1 MAGKKFLSTDKIV
14 ALTAMFIGV
23 LTLIIFIRQ
32 TNIMDTQGR
41 LSVMPYLLL
50 ETSNNGE
57 NRTFSIDFVNHG
69 VGPAIVVS
77 RKIYYQGKTYDM
89 EFHDFLKSQIKEMD
103 SIHIMNHTT
112 VQPGFALISGGS
124 RNILR
129 AGGDNYS
136 YFAFLKVMQELD
148 KNDFEYEL
156 IYNSIYDDK
165 WVVKAST
172 NEPEQIHQPTN

>member
-57 NRTFSIDFVNHG
+57 NRTFSID
-69 VGPAIVVS
+69 
-77 RKIYYQGKTYDM
+77 
-89 EFHDFLKSQIKEMD
+89 
-103 SIHIMNHTT
+103 
-112 VQPGFALISGGS
+112 
-124 RNILR
+124 
-129 AGGDNYS
+129 
-136 YFAFLKVMQELD
+136 
-148 KNDFEYEL
+148 
-156 IYNSIYDDK
+156 
-165 WVVKAST
+165 
-172 NEPEQIHQPTN
+172 